1 MKCIAIVV
9 ATLGLGVP
17 VTAGDASPSPRP
29 PRGTAR
35 VSMVEYGPAKHPYC
49 FLVDGQDLGSDA
61 ARAVGAVRDKGVRRV
76 RFRSHRKEMPLSECD
91 LYSLF
96 SQASITVLEFRV
108 ARGFLAHPDLTKS
121 WWPPCGSET
130 H

>member
-1 MKCIAIVV
+1 MKRIAI
-9 ATLGLGVP
+9 AAAALALGIP
-17 VTAGDASPSPRP
+17 ASAGDDTPSPR
-29 PRGTAR
+29 TAAKAAR
-35 VSMVEYGPAKHPYC
+35 VSVVEFGPAKHPYC
-49 FLVDGQDLGSDA
+49 FLVDGHDLGSDA
-61 ARAVGAVRDKGVRRV
+61 TRAVGAVRDKGVRRV
-76 RFRSHRKEMPLSECD
+76 RFRSHRKEMPISECD

-108 ARGFLAHPDLTKS
+108 ARGFLAHPDLTRS